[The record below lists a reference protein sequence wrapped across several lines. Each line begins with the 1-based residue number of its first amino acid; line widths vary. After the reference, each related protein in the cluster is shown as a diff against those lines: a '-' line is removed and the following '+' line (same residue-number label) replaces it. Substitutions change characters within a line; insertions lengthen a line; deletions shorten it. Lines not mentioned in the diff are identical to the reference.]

1 MSELLIEP
9 LIFGLG
15 MAYIGLAPGA
25 VYPMYPGG
33 DPDRKVMTTLYAAS
47 AVTSTA
53 AIHVQ
58 ADSSKQDGG

>member
-33 DPDRKVMTTLYAAS
+33 DHDKKTMTTLYAAS
-47 AVTSTA
+47 AVTSA
-53 AIHVQ
+53 ATIIVQ
-58 ADSSKQDGG
+58 ADAEQNGG

>member
-1 MSELLIEP
+1 MPELLIEP

-33 DPDRKVMTTLYAAS
+33 DPDK
-47 AVTSTA
+47 
-53 AIHVQ
+53 
-58 ADSSKQDGG
+58 KQ

>member
-1 MSELLIEP
+1 MSELLEP
-9 LIFGLG
+9 LLFGLG

-33 DPDRKVMTTLYAAS
+33 DPDRKTMTTLYAAS

-58 ADSSKQDGG
+58 ADSSEQDGG

>member
-1 MSELLIEP
+1 MPELLIEP

-33 DPDRKVMTTLYAAS
+33 DPDKKTTTTLYDAS
-47 AVTSTA
+47 AVTSVAT
-53 AIHVQ
+53 IIVQ
-58 ADSSKQDGG
+58 ADAEQNGG